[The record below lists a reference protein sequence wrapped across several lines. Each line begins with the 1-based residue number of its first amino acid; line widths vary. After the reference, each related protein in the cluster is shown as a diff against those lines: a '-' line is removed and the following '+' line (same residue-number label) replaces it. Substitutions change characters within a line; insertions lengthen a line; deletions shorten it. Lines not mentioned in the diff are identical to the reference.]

1 MTLHPAVVVHGLD
14 DALEALTVGRPV
26 TLLSAR
32 GAALYA
38 GCLWWREM
46 VTRARAAHPAVP
58 ALDILDCADAPGRAI
73 AAIRIGQRI
82 LILAQT
88 VPGFH
93 TVAAITAARG
103 LILLADRPPALDL
116 ADPGALRRL
125 PAWLASA

>member
-1 MTLHPAVVVHGLD
+1 
-14 DALEALTVGRPV
+14 
-26 TLLSAR
+26 
-32 GAALYA
+32 
-38 GCLWWREM
+38 M

-73 AAIRIGQRI
+73 AAIRVGQRI

-88 VPGFH
+88 VPGFPA
-93 TVAAITAARG
+93 VAAIAAARG